1 MRRFNL
7 RPGDTVTGPI
17 RQPREGERFFALQK
31 VDKVNFADPLSEAAR
46 ERILFDNL
54 TPLYPTRK
62 LKLEHEAVGDD
73 DAHHRHVLPHRPG
86 PALPHRRAAQGR

>member
-31 VDKVNFADPLSEAAR
+31 VDKINFADPPAR
-46 ERILFDNL
+46 SASERILFDNL

-62 LKLEHEAVGDD
+62 LKLEHDGDGDD
-73 DAHHRHVLPHRPG
+73 HAHHRHVL
-86 PALPHRRAAQGR
+86 RRSAWGSAA